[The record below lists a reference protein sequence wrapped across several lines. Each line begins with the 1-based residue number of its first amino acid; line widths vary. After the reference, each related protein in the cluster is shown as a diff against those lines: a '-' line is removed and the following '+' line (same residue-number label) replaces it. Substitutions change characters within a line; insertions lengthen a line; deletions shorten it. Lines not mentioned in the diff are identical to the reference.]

1 MFNFKKRK
9 TLYIRLYTNIVFI
22 RDVESKKELKKE
34 AIKPFSSSRLLFAD
48 FINGEECI
56 ITTIKELFE
65 GKPTSTFNI
74 LIQPMEKI
82 EGGLSSVENRALM
95 DVAEHI
101 GGRNIVIYD
110 KTNLLCD
117 DMVLEMVK
125 KS

>member
-9 TLYIRLYTNIVFI
+9 TLYIRLYTNTVLI
-22 RDVESKKELKKE
+22 RDVESKKEIKRE
-34 AIKPFSSSRLLFAD
+34 AAKPFSNNRLLFAD
-48 FINGEECI
+48 FINGEECL

-65 GKPTSTFNI
+65 GKPSSTFNI
-74 LIQPMEKI
+74 LIQPMEKV

-110 KTNLLCD
+110 KTDILSDN
-117 DMVLEMVK
+117 MVLEMFNK
-125 KS
+125 